1 MLGRLLCVS
10 TALSQTHTRSLHE
23 HRGAEMADE
32 HSNKAAGLYD
42 FDAPSHVV
50 DFQQLQDEPCDD
62 SWFDQQALE
71 QNVHAVQL
79 FKPDEGPSKPKATV
93 GPMSVADSGA
103 ADTNTPC
110 SGGAIP
116 KTSGQALRVPKRKGQ
131 AASSSPSQPLKKYK
145 KSPVLQSTGKSTLTQ
160 PRRMRPRTRSAFCAK
175 PTTGTKDQ
183 EEEEEEE
190 VDQDCEREP
199 EAPSLRKK
207 KEATLSSKRPHLT
220 VPRPLNLGAK
230 RKPAKDPYVPTAQR
244 IMQLQQR
251 TPQRFHQLSRQAI
264 EKGPPKAKG
273 QRLQLTRPQSPN
285 FSTRLRS
292 RPPAVKSSA
301 QLEEEELLKFNF
313 KAVELNKKILEQQES
328 LKKPVAKAST
338 VQEAFTMHI
347 EKRLQERQVGKAH
360 EEEKEAQPAF
370 KAHDLPKKILEG
382 VVGVPDRKV
391 IQPTVPQS
399 PAFILAKRAR
409 PDIKNEEVKA
419 PSPIKHVPV
428 PHFGVT
434 FHPIL
439 PEKQHIQ
446 VCPFSFE
453 QREQAKKQQKESREQ
468 KEEELPAFKAQPLP
482 HFDTVVLPE
491 RKKLEPTKPEPFRL
505 LVDQRGSV
513 KNERWEQ
520 MVKEEQKKMKEATTF
535 KARPNKITL
544 KEPFQPKKEDRTSV
558 EVEAFQ
564 LATERRARE
573 RDDFQQMLSQKEAL
587 CALMEEQQRRQE
599 EDKQKMEVTKL
610 RQEQVHKAQRI
621 RHYKTVEVKKSEAA
635 LTVPKSPNFSDRF
648 RL

>member
-1 MLGRLLCVS
+1 
-10 TALSQTHTRSLHE
+10 
-23 HRGAEMADE
+23 MADE
-32 HSNKAAGLYD
+32 HSGKAAGLYE

-50 DFQQLQDEPCDD
+50 DFQQLEDEPCGDA
-62 SWFDQQALE
+62 WFDQQAIE

-93 GPMSVADSGA
+93 GPMSIADSAA
-103 ADTNTPC
+103 ADSNTPC
-110 SGGAIP
+110 NGEAIP

-131 AASSSPSQPLKKYK
+131 AASSSPSRPLKKYK
-145 KSPVLQSTGKSTLTQ
+145 KSPVLQSTGKSTLRQ
-160 PRRMRPRTRSAFCAK
+160 PRRMRPRTRSTFCAK

-183 EEEEEEE
+183 EEEDE

-199 EAPSLRKK
+199 EAPSPGKK
-207 KEATLSSKRPHLT
+207 KETTLSSKRPHLT
-220 VPRPLNLGAK
+220 VPRPVNLGTK
-230 RKPAKDPYVPTAQR
+230 RKPTKDPYVPTAQR

-301 QLEEEELLKFNF
+301 QLEEEELLKSNF

-347 EKRLQERQVGKAH
+347 EKRLQERQAGKPQ
-360 EEEKEAQPAF
+360 EEEEVQPAF

-391 IQPTVPQS
+391 INPTVPQS

-409 PDIKNEEVKA
+409 PDMKVEEVKA
-419 PSPIKHVPV
+419 LSPIKHMPV

-453 QREQAKKQQKESREQ
+453 QREQAKKKQKESREQ
-468 KEEELPAFKAQPLP
+468 KEEEVLSSLQTSPAFDGSHLTLFLPACQLPAFKAQPLP

-505 LVDQRGSV
+505 LADQRGSV

-520 MVKEEQKKMKEATTF
+520 MVKEEQKKMKEAATF
-535 KARPNKITL
+535 KARPNKVTL
-544 KEPFQPKKEDRTSV
+544 QEPFQPKKEDRTSV

-573 RDDFQQMLSQKEAL
+573 RSDFQQMLFQKETL
-587 CALMEEQQRRQE
+587 SALMEDQVRRQE
-599 EDKQKMEVTKL
+599 EDKHKMELTKL